1 MKSASGV
8 KVTVPSAFST
18 AVPPV
23 PLVTLAMLRPGATL
37 TMTVAVLETRLPSVT
52 V

>member
-23 PLVTLAMLRPGATL
+23 PLVSLAMLRL
-37 TMTVAVLETRLPSVT
+37 SPST
-52 V
+52 SLSSTPSPTAA